1 MWGAALLR
9 QDGDILRQFR
19 KAVDPEVAAT
29 PSSLATFL
37 GCADMGLSTVECQ
50 CFYLAVLIGR
60 MFCVFSPIVNSLL
73 CYKQGPLIR
82 S

>member
-1 MWGAALLR
+1 MWGAASLR

-37 GCADMGLSTVECQ
+37 GCADMGLSTVERQ
-50 CFYLAVLIGR
+50 CFYLAIPGSIPW
-60 MFCVFSPIVNSLL
+60 MPWH
-73 CYKQGPLIR
+73 PLKHPMTDDK
-82 S
+82 